1 MELGKK
7 IIKYLKRIIKF
18 IKRNPI
24 IKDFVLFCLVT
35 IGFHQLYWNTNM
47 NAWLFGPYT
56 EEVFRFFT
64 LIAFKGTE
72 FLSNI
77 FFTSP
82 FDAVDSSIKFYT
94 LNALQEKEY
103 YCIMQVVADCS
114 GIKQIF
120 QVLMIML
127 VLPNKLWKRM
137 IYFLCSIFVVLFFN
151 IIRIVSLTSV
161 LLNHPQSY
169 ECVHDWIGRPFHYI
183 IIGLIWI
190 IFLHFF
196 ARPKKR

>member
-1 MELGKK
+1 MELGK
-7 IIKYLKRIIKF
+7 RISKVLE
-18 IKRNPI
+18 RHPI
-24 IKDFVLFCLVT
+24 IKDFFLFCLVT
-35 IGFHQLYWNTNM
+35 ILFHRLYWHTNM
-47 NAWLFGPYT
+47 NTWLFGPYT
-56 EEVFRFFT
+56 EEVFSFFT

-82 FDAVDSSIKFYT
+82 FDAIDSSIKFYT
-94 LNALQEKEY
+94 INALQEKEY

-120 QVLMIML
+120 QVFMLML
-127 VLPNKLWKRM
+127 VLPSKFWKRM
-137 IYFLCSIFVVLFFN
+137 IYFLFSIFVVLFFN

-169 ECVHDWIGRPFHYI
+169 ELVHDWLGRPFHYVI
-183 IIGLIWI
+183 ILGIWI
-190 IFLHFF
+190 IWLQFF

>member
-1 MELGKK
+1 MELGKR
-7 IIKYLKRIIKF
+7 IIQYLKRIIKF

-24 IKDFVLFCLVT
+24 IKDFALFCLVT
-35 IGFHQLYWNTNM
+35 GLFHLLYWNTNM

-64 LIAFKGTE
+64 LIAFKGTA
-72 FLSNI
+72 FLSSI

-120 QVLMIML
+120 QVFMIML

-151 IIRIVSLTSV
+151 IIRIVSLTAV

-190 IFLHFF
+190 IFLQFF